1 MTAEEAGWIMMS
13 GGGEP
18 VIQPLSVEGIN
29 ALQTIA
35 TAAVGN
41 FVWEFKEPQKY
52 YAGSMNVTTSSKGN
66 PSGYSSDIRWYVPVI
81 LNGVFASFAEIGG
94 NATDYHAR
102 YRKVWDDES
111 DTGKC
116 VRTDSCYNFCI
127 NAIKFTN
134 SSSNLPSIDV
144 SLSFDIKKEMTDEQ
158 TTYRHE
164 TGNVGF
170 YFRSSTDPK
179 LTDLSSDEYYMLVS
193 EYLQAQ
199 KGNTPVIDIPQN
211 PEQR

>member
-1 MTAEEAGWIMMS
+1 MSFIAGYLL
-13 GGGEP
+13 GLEDGNA
-18 VIQPLSVEGIN
+18 VIRPLSVEGIN

-81 LNGVFASFAEIGG
+81 LNGVFASIGETSL
-94 NATDYHAR
+94 TDYRAR
-102 YRKVWDDES
+102 YRDKWDDES
-111 DTGKC
+111 DTGSI
-116 VRTDSCYNFCI
+116 VRTDGCYNFRI
-127 NAIKFTN
+127 TDIQFAN

-144 SLSFDIKKEMTDEQ
+144 SLSFDIKKEVTNEQ
-158 TTYRHE
+158 AAYSHSTTRASYY
-164 TGNVGF
+164 F
-170 YFRSSTDPK
+170 YSSSNPK
-179 LTDLSSDEYYMLVS
+179 FTDLSSNEYYMLVS

-199 KGNTPVIDIPQN
+199 KENTPVIDIPQN